1 MTDNRVSFSYTDT
14 QRKILKI
21 PLDFK
26 FKQLPLCRCNWV
38 LTMDLNCVLLW
49 YTNQLHFMQQRFRT
63 QLASQ
68 SRFSEKE
75 RGDPVINCLYSPFTL
90 RRNLYAQNKRQEKLD
105 SKRHALCCRPNLFRM
120 VGLIL
125 ILTTPQRPPFIGFC
139 RWGEQRCTLH

>member
-26 FKQLPLCRCNWV
+26 FKQLPLCRCNWSSQWIWTASFYGIQTSFILCSSDFARNLLHSPAFQRKRGGTPS
-38 LTMDLNCVLLW
+38 LTACI
-49 YTNQLHFMQQRFRT
+49 
-63 QLASQ
+63 A
-68 SRFSEKE
+68 
-75 RGDPVINCLYSPFTL
+75 PFTL

-120 VGLIL
+120 AGLIL

-139 RWGEQRCTLH
+139 RWGE